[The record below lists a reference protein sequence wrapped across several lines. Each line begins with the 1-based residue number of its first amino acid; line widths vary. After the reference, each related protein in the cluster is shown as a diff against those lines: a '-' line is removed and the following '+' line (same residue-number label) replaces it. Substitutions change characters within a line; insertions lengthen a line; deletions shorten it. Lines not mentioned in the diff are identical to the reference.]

1 MDYIILE
8 PWARAAQSLADPM
21 QRVAF
26 WDAIAAFA
34 LDGLEPDPEDGIGV
48 MAVAMCRRMLETHR
62 NKVNGGRA
70 GGRKRVENSKQT
82 ASTSQADGK
91 QTASI
96 SQADATIKKD
106 KKEENESSTA
116 RGRAVPA
123 LKQVLDE
130 AETRNWLSVLPGWTM
145 DDLRAALSLAYA
157 ELDRAGWLDRNGNAV
172 KNWRTYLQK
181 VVSEKKFNARA
192 ALPFDT
198 VPIGSTEEE

>member
-21 QRVAF
+21 QRLAF

-34 LDGLEPDPEDGIGV
+34 VDGIEPDPADGIGV
-48 MAVAMCRRMLETHR
+48 MAVAMCRRIIDQHR
-62 NKVNGGRA
+62 VRSDV
-70 GGRKRVENSKQT
+70 GRKGGKRSGEARANTKQT
-82 ASTSQADGK
+82 RSNDEANAK
-91 QTASI
+91 QNE
-96 SQADATIKKD
+96 Q
-106 KKEENESSTA
+106 ERMNERMNESSTA
-116 RGRAVPA
+116 RTRAVPA

-181 VVSEKKFNARA
+181 VVSEKKFCARA
-192 ALPFDT
+192 ALPFDS
-198 VPIGSTEEE
+198 VPIGSTEEG